1 MRFALGIEYDGS
13 GFQGWQR
20 LSHGPSVQAAVEQ
33 ALSFVLDHPVDVV
46 CAGRTDAG
54 VHGACQVVHFDTEA
68 ARTPYALRQGGNSR
82 LPKSVAVLW
91 AQAVPDDF
99 HARYSARARR
109 YRYTILN
116 RDVRPALLRDHL
128 TWERRPLDAAAM
140 HRAAQAL
147 VGEHDFG
154 AFRAVQCQAR
164 HAVRDVHAIEV
175 RREGEHVVVEIQ
187 ANAFLHHMVR
197 NIVGSR
203 LPTMLRTMWCRN
215 ALARISTTTCS
226 PSRRTSI
233 ACTSR
238 TACRAW
244 HWMARNALKSCSPT
258 SARAARCIAAASSGR
273 RSQVRWSRSSA
284 GRTSRL
290 RIV

>member
-1 MRFALGIEYDGS
+1 MRYALGIEYDGS

-33 ALSFVLDHPVDVV
+33 ALSFVVDHPLEVV

-54 VHGACQVVHFDTEA
+54 VHGACQVVHFDTAA
-68 ARTPYALRQGGNSR
+68 ARTPYALRQGANTR

-91 AQAVPDDF
+91 AQVVAGDF

-140 HRAAQAL
+140 HRAAQPL

-164 HAVRDVHAIEV
+164 HAVRDVHAIDV
-175 RREGEHVVVEIQ
+175 RRDGEHVVVEVQ

-197 NIVGSR
+197 NIVGSL
-203 LPTMLRTMWCRN
+203 LPVGRGEQPEAWPGEL
-215 ALARISTTTCS
+215 LAGRD
-226 PSRRTSI
+226 RRV
-233 ACTSR
+233 AGP
-238 TACRAW
+238 TA
-244 HWMARNALKSCSPT
+244 P
-258 SARAARCIAAASSGR
+258 
-273 RSQVRWSRSSA
+273 SA
-284 GRTSRL
+284 GLVFLGPRYPAAWGLPAAVTL
-290 RIV
+290 

>member
-33 ALSFVLDHPVDVV
+33 ALAFVLDHPVAVV

-54 VHGACQVVHFDTEA
+54 VHGACQVVHFDTDAE
-68 ARTPYALRQGGNSR
+68 RTAYALRQGGNSR

-91 AQAVPDDF
+91 AQLVPPDF

-116 RDVRPALLRDHL
+116 REVRPALLRDHL
-128 TWERRPLDAAAM
+128 TWERLPLDAAAM
-140 HRAAQAL
+140 HRAARAL
-147 VGEHDFG
+147 VGEHDFS
-154 AFRAVQCQAR
+154 AFRAIQCQAR

-197 NIVGSR
+197 NIVGSLLVVGR
-203 LPTMLRTMWCRN
+203 GEQPEGWIATLLAGRDRTVAGPT
-215 ALARISTTTCS
+215 A
-226 PSRRTSI
+226 P
-233 ACTSR
+233 
-238 TACRAW
+238 
-244 HWMARNALKSCSPT
+244 
-258 SARAARCIAAASSGR
+258 
-273 RSQVRWSRSSA
+273 SA
-284 GRTSRL
+284 GLVFLGPRYPPEWGLPAEVTL
-290 RIV
+290 